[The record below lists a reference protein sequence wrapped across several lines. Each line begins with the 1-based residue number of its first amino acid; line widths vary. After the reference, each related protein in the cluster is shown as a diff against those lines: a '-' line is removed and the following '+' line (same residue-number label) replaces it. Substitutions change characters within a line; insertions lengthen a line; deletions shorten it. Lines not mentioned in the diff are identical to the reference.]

1 MIYNKKNETKV
12 GLFCL
17 SILTDGAVTNRR
29 TPGVV
34 LKNISEKKVAFKAIF
49 GYSPHSSPSKPVSS
63 KKQRVQ
69 KAPVEATRRSERKKP
84 VVNYCE
90 VSESSDRKSV
100 GFKMNLKI
108 VDINI
113 NTNVDNN
120 VDNVVNYMCTE
131 CNKSYKHRNSLVK
144 HLKCHNKEQYMCNIC
159 DKTFNYSANLTRHI
173 VSKHSKSTVEY
184 KCGLCRISFS
194 YSFTLKKHL
203 KKFH

>member
-1 MIYNKKNETKV
+1 
-12 GLFCL
+12 
-17 SILTDGAVTNRR
+17 
-29 TPGVV
+29 
-34 LKNISEKKVAFKAIF
+34 
-49 GYSPHSSPSKPVSS
+49 
-63 KKQRVQ
+63 
-69 KAPVEATRRSERKKP
+69 
-84 VVNYCE
+84 
-90 VSESSDRKSV
+90 
-100 GFKMNLKI
+100 MNLEI

-113 NTNVDNN
+113 NMMEVDNN
-120 VDNVVNYMCTE
+120 VDNVKNYMCTE

-144 HLKCHNKEQYMCNIC
+144 HLKCHNNEQYMCNIC